1 MPLSY
6 SGALFPNRAPSFKPF
21 LVDAPIPISQRG
33 GSVGIWPNQSDI
45 SDHSDF
51 TLVTVLAD
59 LGIPEG
65 QIVDRY
71 RGGDGVLKKVL
82 EDVKKYAF
90 SGYVKLMFELNVD
103 KAEGVIGF
111 NSGEPL
117 LAIYIFKKG
126 GAARAERIY
135 KGGKAV
141 EYIWEDSL
149 LPESTISLHSRIQI
163 SDIEHNHP
171 DAKIGKVELMPP
183 PNLTNPRNVGEL
195 QKLIGKG
202 DEAALRII
210 EWGKEGYSVS
220 NLVRLYLSDPHAA
233 LRALPYFEAN
243 IQRLAGLEEI
253 LRFLDTQ
260 GYERE
265 AESLMRKMRDP
276 ERLLDIEAELE
287 SLRRR
292 IEGYE
297 ETELGQEEAQQIQQD
312 MERKKVD
319 EKIDGVYDL
328 ILQYHKTQGQAP
340 EEVRVST
347 CPDCGGK
354 LDARGNCPAC
364 PVGLRKPSFGRTLNP
379 RYTFET
385 FVTGPNS
392 NFAVAA
398 AQAVAESPGK
408 SYNPLFIYSRSGL
421 GKTHLLESIG
431 NLVLKNAPGKV
442 VIFAPTDVFEQELIE
457 AVSTN
462 RLEELHF
469 AYRNAD
475 VLLLDDVQFLAGK
488 ERIQE
493 ELFQT
498 FNDILERG
506 GQVALTSDRQP
517 KEIPS
522 LSERLITRFES
533 GLVADIAPPDM
544 ETRLAIL
551 DRRVRMEKLNVP
563 KDVLTY
569 IADACKDNVRQ
580 LEGGLNRVVAFSS
593 LMKAEINLEKAHE
606 ILRVE
611 VPKTKRATVRFELIE
626 GHSYLLEEDRP
637 DTAHRLLVQ
646 KIKEGRPGLGIIR
659 GNPKGLRSKI
669 GHGEARLLWL
679 TDRESKTEKTV
690 PPSLERIVSI
700 IQGFVEEKKRVVI
713 LLDDIQYLISNTNF
727 EGVIRFV
734 RNIVDEVS
742 EREAIF
748 IVSLNPE
755 SLRAQERSILERE
768 LEVLRTSKNET

>member
-1 MPLSY
+1 MIYRTIAILQPV
-6 SGALFPNRAPSFKPF
+6 K
-21 LVDAPIPISQRG
+21 
-33 GSVGIWPNQSDI
+33 
-45 SDHSDF
+45 
-51 TLVTVLAD
+51 VLAD
-59 LGIPEG
+59 LGIPDG

-90 SGYVKLMFELNVD
+90 SGYIKLMFELNVD
-103 KAEGVIGF
+103 KAEGAVGF
-111 NSGEPL
+111 NSGEPVM
-117 LAIYIFKKG
+117 AIYIFKKG
-126 GAARAERIY
+126 GAARSERVY

-141 EYIWEDSL
+141 EYIWEDGL

-183 PNLTNPRNVGEL
+183 PNLTNPRNVGEV
-195 QKLIGKG
+195 QKLTGKG
-202 DEAALRII
+202 DETALRIM
-210 EWGKEGYSVS
+210 EWGKEGYNVS
-220 NLVRLYLSDPHAA
+220 NLIRLYLSDPHAA
-233 LRALPYFEAN
+233 SRAMPYFEAN

-297 ETELGQEEAQQIQQD
+297 ETDLVREEAHQIQQEL
-312 MERKKVD
+312 ERKKVD

-328 ILQYHKTQGQAP
+328 ILQYHKTQVQPAAQETPPQACP
-340 EEVRVST
+340 E
-347 CPDCGGK
+347 CGGV
-354 LDARGNCPAC
+354 LDSRGVCPAC
-364 PVGLRKPSFGRTLNP
+364 PAGLRKPSYGRSLNP
-379 RYTFET
+379 RLTFDT
-385 FVTGPNS
+385 FVAGPN
-392 NFAVAA
+392 NHFAMAA
-398 AQAVAESPGK
+398 ARAVAESPGS
-408 SYNPLFIYSRSGL
+408 SYNPLFLYSRSGL
-421 GKTHLLESIG
+421 GKTHLLQSIG
-431 NLVLKNAPGKV
+431 NHVLKDDPKRV
-442 VIFAPTDVFEQELIE
+442 VIFSPTDVLEQELID
-457 AVSTN
+457 ALSTN
-462 RLEELHF
+462 RMEEFHF

-475 VLLLDDVQFLAGK
+475 LLLLDDVQFLAGK

-498 FNDILERG
+498 FNEVLERG
-506 GQVALTSDRQP
+506 GQVALTSDRHP

-522 LSERLITRFES
+522 LSERLVTRFES
-533 GLVADIAPPDM
+533 GLIADIAPPDM
-544 ETRLAIL
+544 ETRMAIL
-551 DRRVRMEKLNVP
+551 DRRVRMEHLEVP
-563 KDVLTY
+563 KDVLAF

-580 LEGGLNRVVAFSS
+580 LEGALNRVVAFSS
-593 LMKAEINLEKAHE
+593 LMKAEISLEKAHE

-611 VPKTKRATVRFELIE
+611 PPKGRRATVRIELVD
-626 GHSYLLEEDRP
+626 GRSYLLEEEKP
-637 DTAHRLLVQ
+637 DTAHRLLAQ
-646 KIKEGRPGLGIIR
+646 KVKEGRPGLGIIR
-659 GNPKGLRSKI
+659 GNPKSLSAKM
-669 GHGEARLLWL
+669 GHGDARLLWL

-690 PPSLERIVSI
+690 PPSLERIISI
-700 IQGFVEEKKRVVI
+700 IQGFVEENARAVV
-713 LLDDIQYLISNTNF
+713 LLDDLQYLISNTNF

-734 RNIVDEVS
+734 RTIVDEVS

-755 SLRAQERSILERE
+755 SLKAQERSILERE
-768 LEVLRTSKNET
+768 MEVHRIGVERTSVEAR